1 MPVYDQLLTSDLLRG
16 RKKILLAK
24 LETTEGED
32 ASPVPGSDAII
43 VNSLEAQ
50 PQAALLP
57 SRELRGIRDEGEFD
71 IGGMSFQ
78 IATSMNLKPGPDGST
93 PPEIDPILQIC
104 GFEREINASIEGTA
118 TGGTEGDADGP
129 ATVTVDRSVDTDF
142 PAADGALVGQP
153 IIIGFSPTPV
163 VANIISYEVTGSVVT
178 IGVGKVLPEAPTTES
193 VEIPDHVLYKPR
205 EDDDPSATFHIYV
218 DGVRWRFLGARGT
231 FDLALAAGGKADLN
245 ATITALF
252 QDKTD
257 EALPTPSYQHVRP
270 GIWRDGIMTIDSL
283 RAAVRELTI
292 NPNNSV
298 VLPGDPNAQEG
309 FIPPM
314 IPARDIQGQMNPKA
328 TLVATRDLFGDFRAG
343 TKRAV
348 AVLLPGVA
356 SPKHYT
362 SIVMP
367 TIKYR
372 DNQMGDDGELVD
384 DVAPFSALNDFSETP
399 ERGEAIYI
407 AFFHEPSGS

>member
-24 LETTEGED
+24 LESVEGED
-32 ASPVPGSDAII
+32 ASPDPASDAII

-50 PQAALLP
+50 PQAALLA

-78 IATSMNLKPGPDGST
+78 LAMTMNMKPGPNGGT

-104 GFEREINASIEGTA
+104 GLERALKPAISGNA
-118 TGGTEGDADGP
+118 TGGTAGSSVGP
-129 ATVTVDRSVDTDF
+129 ATVTVNRAVDTDF

-153 IIIGFSPTPV
+153 IIIGFLPTPV
-163 VANIISYEVTGSVVT
+163 VANIISYLVVGNTVT
-178 IGVGKVLPEAPTTES
+178 IGIGKVLPSAPTSQS
-193 VEIPDHVLYKPR
+193 VDIPDHVLYKPR
-205 EDDDPSATFHIYV
+205 EDDDPSATLHVYV

-231 FDLALAAGGKADLN
+231 FDLALTAGGKVDLN

-257 EALPTPSYQHVRP
+257 VALPTPAYQHVRP
-270 GIWRDGIMTIDSL
+270 GIWRDGIMTVDSL
-283 RAAVRELTI
+283 RAAVRQMTI

-314 IPARDIQGQMNPKA
+314 IPARDIQGQINPKA
-328 TLVATRDLFGDFRAG
+328 TLVATRDIFGDFRAG
-343 TKRAV
+343 TKRALSALV
-348 AVLLPGVA
+348 PGVA
-356 SPKHYT
+356 QPQHYT

-384 DVAPFSALNDFSETP
+384 EVAPFSALNDFSETP
-399 ERGEAIYI
+399 ERGEALYI
-407 AFFHEPSGS
+407 AFFHELTGS

>member
-1 MPVYDQLLTSDLLRG
+1 MPPVYDQLFTADLLRG

-32 ASPVPGSDAII
+32 SSPVPGSNAII
-43 VNSLEAQ
+43 VNSLEPQ
-50 PQAALLP
+50 PQAALLE
-57 SRELRGIRDEGEFD
+57 SRELRGIRDQGEFD

-78 IATSMNLKPGPDGST
+78 IPMTMNIKPGPDGST

-104 GFEREINASIEGTA
+104 GFEREINASITGTA
-118 TGGTEGDADGP
+118 TGGTAGSSSAP
-129 ATVTVDRSVDTDF
+129 ATVTLNRGVDTDF

-153 IIIGFSPTPV
+153 IILGFVPPV
-163 VANIISYEVTGSVVT
+163 VANIISYEVTGSTVT
-178 IGVGKVLPEAPTTES
+178 IGVGKVLPSTPTTQSIE
-193 VEIPDHVLYKPR
+193 VPDHVLYKPR
-205 EDDDPSATFHIYV
+205 EDDDPSATLHVYV

-231 FDLALAAGGKADLN
+231 FDLTLTAGGKAEMN
-245 ATITALF
+245 AVITALF

-257 EALPTPSYQHVRP
+257 VALPTPTYQHVRP
-270 GIWRDGIMTIDSL
+270 GIWRDGIMTIDSA

-328 TLVATRDLFGDFRAG
+328 TLVATRDMFGDFRAG

-348 AVLLPGVA
+348 AVLLPGA
-356 SPKHYT
+356 SSPKHYT

-367 TIKYR
+367 TVKYR
-372 DNQMGDDGELVD
+372 DNQPGDDGELVD
-384 DVAPFSALNDFSETP
+384 EVTPFSALNDASETP

-407 AFFHEPSGS
+407 AFFHEPAGS